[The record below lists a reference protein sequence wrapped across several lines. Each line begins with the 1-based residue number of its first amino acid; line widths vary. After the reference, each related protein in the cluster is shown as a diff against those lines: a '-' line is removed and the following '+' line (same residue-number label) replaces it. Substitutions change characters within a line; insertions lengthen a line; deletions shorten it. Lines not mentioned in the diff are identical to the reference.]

1 MLLRAYEGCARAFI
15 GDLVEADVLKLRR
28 GSPRVSYLAY
38 PDFDTD
44 PHPKCEESFL
54 VKLGAREI
62 SYRSYTEST
71 NPPILHRKE
80 EFLGID
86 DPRRDGFAKLTTQEE
101 KWGLYEAPE
110 RIGTAN
116 GWSEVLTEKNAV
128 FRGRRLVRLR

>member
-1 MLLRAYEGCARAFI
+1 M
-15 GDLVEADVLKLRR
+15 
-28 GSPRVSYLAY
+28 SYLAY

-62 SYRSYTEST
+62 SYRSYAESA

-80 EFLGID
+80 EFLRSE
-86 DPRRDGFAKLTTQEE
+86 DPRRDGFARLTTQEE
-101 KWGLYEAPE
+101 KWGLYEEPE

-116 GWSEVLTEKNAV
+116 GWSEVLTENNAV
-128 FRGRRLVRLR
+128 FRGRRLVRLRPPS